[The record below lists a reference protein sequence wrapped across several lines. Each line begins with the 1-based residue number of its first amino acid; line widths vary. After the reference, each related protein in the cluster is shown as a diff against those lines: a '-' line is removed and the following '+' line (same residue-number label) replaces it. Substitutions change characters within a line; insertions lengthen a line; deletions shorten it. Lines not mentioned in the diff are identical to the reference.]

1 MGTEQ
6 PLTSEAPPTV
16 GRVTGYTV
24 VLPPGWCRIP
34 VRHGSDEAIRAVVS
48 EALKSVPRTVPR
60 DRIAPYRAELE
71 GRLRTM
77 VTSARRQGGVDLY
90 LPTGPV
96 HGIPVSAS
104 FLVSEGFL
112 GPFGEDADPVR
123 VVTYLATQDG
133 AGAPVTVDGAAA
145 VRTEHTAP
153 AEPGAEIE
161 AGSRRVDYVIPVP
174 GGENRWMVV
183 TFAALGGGDPDD
195 KLSGALVQLFDAIM
209 STFRWSYE

>member
-6 PLTSEAPPTV
+6 PLTSEAPPAP
-16 GRVTGYTV
+16 GRVTGYTL

-34 VRHGSDEAIRAVVS
+34 VRHGSDKAIRAVVN

-77 VTSARRQGGVDLY
+77 VTSARGQGGVDLY
-90 LPTGPV
+90 LPAGPV

-104 FLVSEGFL
+104 FLVSEGVL
-112 GPFGEDADPVR
+112 GPAGQHADPVR
-123 VVTYLATQDG
+123 VVAYLATQDE

-153 AEPGAEIE
+153 AEPGAGVQA
-161 AGSRRVDYVIPVP
+161 AGRRVDYMIPVP
-174 GGENRWMVV
+174 GGENRWLVV
-183 TFAALGGGDPDD
+183 TFSTTGGGAPDD
-195 KLSGALVQLFDAIM
+195 ELSGVIVRLFDAIM
-209 STFRWSYE
+209 ATFRWSRE